1 MRLINAFKIAVNNFS
16 LVFKDVLYKVIVFS
30 ILGAILGL
38 ILKINL
44 KPFFERL
51 TPVIK
56 DFTDILTSIMKNGDY
71 SEIAASLKTNLASLK
86 DYFANHIGN
95 LFLLTGISVL
105 FVFLY
110 RFFSGVSDCTVL
122 ILVNGYMGTL
132 SHRGY
137 IGVMLE
143 NLKKIVVYQLID
155 ALISIVYFF
164 LVVLVDGVLLRAMIG
179 TLPLVAV
186 FLCAAITFFA
196 GALYSTC
203 LSQVMSN
210 MLVGNMK
217 VKESFKKGIL
227 PKKNYFWKMFAAY
240 LVALVGFMY
249 LATTTAVFT
258 LGVGTVIVMAFFT
271 VIMASM
277 RQVDYFTINKMKYFI
292 DYDNIIVPKELR
304 ENDEQLLNK
313 IEI

>member
-16 LVFKDVLYKVIVFS
+16 LVFKDILYKVIVFS

-71 SEIAASLKTNLASLK
+71 SEIAESLKTHLYELK
-86 DYFANHIGN
+86 DYFSIHVGN
-95 LFLLTGISVL
+95 LFLLTGICVL

-164 LVVLVDGVLLRAMIG
+164 LIVLVDGVLLRAMIG

-186 FLCAAITFFA
+186 FLCAAITFSA

>member
-1 MRLINAFKIAVNNFS
+1 MRFINAFKIAVNNFS
-16 LVFKDVLYKVIVFS
+16 LVFKDILYKVIVFS
-30 ILGAILGL
+30 ILGTILGL

-44 KPFFERL
+44 RPFFEKL

-71 SEIAASLKTNLASLK
+71 SEIAESLKTHLYELK
-86 DYFANHIGN
+86 DYFSIHVGN

-110 RFFSGVSDCTVL
+110 RFLSGVSDCTVL

-143 NLKKIVVYQLID
+143 NFKKIVVYQLID

-164 LVVLVDGVLLRAMIG
+164 LVVLVDGVLIRTMI
-179 TLPLVAV
+179 TSLPLVTV
-186 FLCAAITFFA
+186 FLCAAFTFFA
-196 GALYSTC
+196 SVLYSTC

-210 MLVGNMK
+210 MLVGNMG
-217 VKESFKKGIL
+217 VKESFRKGIL

-258 LGVGTVIVMAFFT
+258 LGVGTVIAVAFFT
-271 VIMASM
+271 VLMAAM

-304 ENDEQLLNK
+304 ENDEKLLNK